1 MQRSFGRKSR
11 KAMMTESKVA
21 IETEGAAQHILR
33 YEKMNLVDKPADIG
47 YACIVG
53 DKSIRVFPNNKI
65 EIWDLEYQRDDAED
79 ADDFGLQAVTYTE
92 RLSWATEYPEWLSL
106 DNVKA
111 SIDFA
116 FMSSGLPSIFYR
128 TNLFL
133 MNLETFE
140 EHRTASVKAFEKLY
154 PGAEPVLTDMNFTL
168 IRLGQDQFYSNRLES

>member
-1 MQRSFGRKSR
+1 MT
-11 KAMMTESKVA
+11 TESKVA
-21 IETEGAAQHILR
+21 IETEDQKQHILR
-33 YEKMNLVDKPADIG
+33 YEKMNLVEKPADIG

-53 DKSIRVFPNNKI
+53 DKSIRIFPKNKI
-65 EIWDLEYQRDDAED
+65 EIWDLEYQREGEED
-79 ADDFGLQAVTYTE
+79 ADAFGFQALSYLE
-92 RLSWATEYPEWLSL
+92 RLSWETDYPEWLSL

-116 FMSSGLPSIFYR
+116 FMSSGLPSIFFR

-140 EHRTASVKAFEKLY
+140 DHRAASVKAFEKLY

-168 IRLGQDQFYSNRLES
+168 MRLGQDQFYSNRLES